1 MGTVTMRSEYF
12 VTVTNCPDPA
22 VSHKNECNAIMQYHS
37 LLPKNDIRF
46 RGSMFLSSSDILS

>member
-22 VSHKNECNAIMQYHS
+22 VSDPAVSWHLCV
-37 LLPKNDIRF
+37 
-46 RGSMFLSSSDILS
+46 LSDVEPRC

>member
-22 VSHKNECNAIMQYHS
+22 VSWHLCV
-37 LLPKNDIRF
+37 L
-46 RGSMFLSSSDILS
+46 SDIEPRC